1 MESEPGKGSTFTV
14 SVKLKVVDDPEVA
27 LQESLEAE
35 EDEAN
40 ATVSLDG
47 KRILVAEDN
56 ELNAEIAKAIIENLG
71 AVVEIASDGIECIDM
86 LVSHEAGY
94 YDLILM
100 DIQMPKLDGYA
111 AARKI
116 RALEDADKAGIP
128 IVAMTANA
136 FDEDKKN
143 AFDAGMNGHV
153 AKPIDM
159 AELMKAFRNVFG
171 GAKARIIRHVE
182 Q

>member
-1 MESEPGKGSTFTV
+1 
-14 SVKLKVVDDPEVA
+14 
-27 LQESLEAE
+27 
-35 EDEAN
+35 
-40 ATVSLDG
+40 
-47 KRILVAEDN
+47 
-56 ELNAEIAKAIIENLG
+56 
-71 AVVEIASDGIECIDM
+71 M

-116 RALEDADKAGIP
+116 RALDDADKAGIP

-143 AFDAGMNGHV
+143 ALDAGMNGHV

-159 AELMKAFRNVFG
+159 AELMKAFRNVFAMPAAG
-171 GAKARIIRHVE
+171 GGGQPVE
-182 Q
+182 NTNN